1 MKKFLLLALLFFS
14 VIAVIAGCSEDN
26 NKNTAT
32 DNGTTTTPPDEGE
45 TGMDIP
51 VKVTNE
57 AEIGKTTTLSYKFKN
72 QYNHER
78 YYSIEYKASSTALNI
93 TSTTCGTLD
102 TASNTIEGML
112 KANQEC
118 TIEYTFAPTN
128 LSTEILSL
136 VIGSGINPEYLCNNL
151 TEENIILSEAAS
163 SINIINYAKNS
174 NGEKSADVEDI
185 DFIQDYNISINHL
198 ETPKKYSTQKIINF
212 DKGIY
217 NIDDSE
223 IGPSKGKLTINPVD
237 SNCTITDKTLEVLNN
252 NSCQLFVDLETTMPS
267 NFNIYFTSSS
277 KKYTASINYK
287 SKYKYDVKNIT
298 KDNVNINYINI
309 LSTLKL
315 YSYTY
320 LKNVYIITNNMDY
333 KLQGTNADKFILK
346 PTPYDGCIVSPTNIL
361 IGDKKSCY
369 IYFDLTDDAKQ
380 TDGDYTAQISSTTT
394 GVTLNINGSSIANPL
409 EYFKNNICSAKP

>member
-1 MKKFLLLALLFFS
+1 MKKFLLLALLLFS

-32 DNGTTTTPPDEGE
+32 DNDTTTTPPDEGE

-78 YYSIEYKASSTALNI
+78 YYYIEYKASSTALNI
-93 TSTTCGTLD
+93 TNTTCGTLD

-136 VIGSGINPEYLCNNL
+136 VIDSNINPEYLCNNL
-151 TEENIILSEAAS
+151 TEENIISSEAAS

-185 DFIQDYNISINHL
+185 DFIQDYNISISLL
-198 ETPKKYSTQKIINF
+198 ETPKKYSTQKIVNF

-252 NSCQLFVDLETTMPS
+252 NSCQLLVDLETNVPY

-287 SKYKYDVKNIT
+287 SKYRYEVKNIT
-298 KDNVNINYINI
+298 KDNVNIEYYTIFINF
-309 LSTLKL
+309 
-315 YSYTY
+315 YSYDS
-320 LKNVYIITNNMDY
+320 LDNVYEITSNMDY
-333 KLQGTNADKFILK
+333 TLQGSDADKFIVK
-346 PTPYDGCIVSPTNIL
+346 PTPYDGCTVTSTKIV
-361 IGDKKSCY
+361 IGDKTSCY

-380 TDGDYTAQISSTTT
+380 TAPFGSYEGKFVNSDSTI
-394 GVTLNINGSSIANPL
+394 NINIHA
-409 EYFKNNICSAKP
+409 EKNNTISDYETICKEMP

>member
-1 MKKFLLLALLFFS
+1 MKKFLLLALLLFS

-78 YYSIEYKASSTALNI
+78 YYLIEYKASSTALNI

-136 VIGSGINPEYLCNNL
+136 VI
-151 TEENIILSEAAS
+151 
-163 SINIINYAKNS
+163 IINYAKNS

-185 DFIQDYNISINHL
+185 DFIQDYTILINHS

-212 DKGIY
+212 DKGMY

-237 SNCTITDKTLEVLNN
+237 TNCKIKDKTLEVLNN
-252 NSCQLFVDLETTMPS
+252 NSCQLFVDLETTVPS
-267 NFNIYFTSSS
+267 NFNIYFASSS

-287 SKYKYDVKNIT
+287 SKYRYEVNNIT
-298 KDNVNINYINI
+298 KDNVNIKYINI
-309 LSTLKL
+309 LSTFKP
-315 YSYTY
+315 YSYTN
-320 LKNVYIITNNMDY
+320 LENVYIITNNMDY
-333 KLQGTNADKFILK
+333 ILQGTNADKFILK
-346 PTPYDGCIVSPTNIL
+346 PTPYDGCIVSPTHIL
-361 IGDKKSCY
+361 LGDKKSCY
-369 IYFDLTDDAKQ
+369 VYFDLTDDAKQ
-380 TDGDYTAQISSTTT
+380 TDGNYTAQISSTTT
-394 GVTLNINGSSIANPL
+394 GVTLNINGTSIANPL
-409 EYFKNNICSAKP
+409 EYFKNNMCTAKP